1 MSENNTATGQVI
13 KIMDLETFVSGFS
26 KRCFVV
32 ETAGRY
38 PQPIMLECWKDRAKL
53 LDTVRVGDTVTA
65 AYNLNGRENNGRY
78 YVSLTC
84 WKIDATPGA
93 APADPGDD
101 YATVDYDENAPF

>member
-1 MSENNTATGQVI
+1 MSENNTVTGQVI
-13 KIMDLETFVSGFS
+13 KITDLETFDSGSS

-32 ETAGRY
+32 ETVGRY
-38 PQPIMLECWKDRAKL
+38 PQPIMLECWKDRATL
-53 LDTVRVGDTVTA
+53 LDKVRVGDTVTA
-65 AYNLNGRENNGRY
+65 AYNLNGREYNGRY

-93 APADPGDD
+93 PPVDPCND